1 MGSDVLI
8 IINCIAI
15 AVIGGTYYLLAE
27 RFAPEMPLAID
38 LIIALLA
45 GLLMAVVNHLA
56 LNRRFGAREEKMT
69 FQDWNHLILVFSV
82 TAGAILSLSQ
92 LVLSK
97 YVPEARTG
105 NHLLMLA
112 LYLLILGLTAHS
124 QGSRSSPEQT
134 KESQK

>member
-1 MGSDVLI
+1 
-8 IINCIAI
+8 
-15 AVIGGTYYLLAE
+15 
-27 RFAPEMPLAID
+27 MPLAID

-112 LYLLILGLTAHS
+112 LDRKSTRLN
-124 QGSRSSPEQT
+124 SSHVA
-134 KESQK
+134 SSYAVFC